1 MVGTTISHYRI
12 TEKLG
17 EGGMGVV
24 YKATDTTLD
33 RTVTLK
39 FLAFHLVEDRPL
51 NGLQD
56 ADRILKPASN
66 VRRAR
71 QSLHRNRGF
80 GYPSGASTAKM
91 EIPARNIHARA
102 KPGFASY

>member
-1 MVGTTISHYRI
+1 MVGQTISHFRI
-12 TEKLG
+12 ADKLG
-17 EGGMGVV
+17 EGGMGVL

-33 RTVTLK
+33 RTVALK

-56 ADRILKPASN
+56 ADRRLKSASN

-80 GYPSGASTAKM
+80 GYPSCARTAKM
-91 EIPARNIHARA
+91 EILDDGA
-102 KPGFASY
+102 